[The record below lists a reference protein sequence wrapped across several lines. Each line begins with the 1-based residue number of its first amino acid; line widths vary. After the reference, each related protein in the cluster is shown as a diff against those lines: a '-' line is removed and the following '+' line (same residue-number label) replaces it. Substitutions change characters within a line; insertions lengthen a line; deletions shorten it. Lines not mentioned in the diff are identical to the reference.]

1 MASIYRRKK
10 GGTFY
15 ITYHVRPGQRK
26 TVKGCKD
33 RAATDALARKL
44 EADAMLRREGVID
57 TRSEKLAHSEF
68 LPLEKHLE
76 TFETAMR
83 GKGGTPEHVDRTLT
97 YIRDFLALCHFKNLA
112 DLDAARV
119 AACVT
124 DLKRDGLPPKEG
136 GKKRRPLGA
145 RAVNARLTA
154 LKSFTRWLFRTE
166 RMRTDPMMQV
176 AKLNANTDRRRI
188 RRALLDEEV
197 AWLIRA
203 AEKGPVVHDMTGAER
218 AMLYRLAVETGLRA
232 GELAS
237 LTPASFHMA
246 DLDAATVKVTA
257 AYSKHR
263 RDDVLPLRRDMAEAV
278 AVFIAGKPTDA
289 RLFAVPQRTAEMIQA
304 DLAAAREA
312 WIKAAI
318 TRQEREARRATAFLA
333 DVDRSGRVVDFH
345 ALRHTFITRLAR
357 SGVVPAVAKSLARH
371 STIVLTMDHYTH
383 VLIEDERAALD
394 RLPEICLTTSIPTSV
409 RATGA

>member
-10 GGTFY
+10 GGCFY
-15 ITYHVRPGQRK
+15 ITYQARPGERH

-33 RAATDALARKL
+33 RAATGALARKL
-44 EADAMLRREGVID
+44 EADAMLRREGIID
-57 TRSEKLAHSEF
+57 TQAEKLAHAGF

-83 GKGGTPEHVDRTLT
+83 GKGGTPEHVERTLT
-97 YIRDFLALCHFKNLA
+97 FIRDFLALCRFKNLA

-124 DLKRDGLPPKEG
+124 DLKRDGPPPKEG
-136 GKKRRPLGA
+136 GKKRRPLSA

-176 AKLNANTDRRRI
+176 AKLNVSSDRRLI

-197 AWLIRA
+197 TSLIQA
-203 AEKGPVVHDMTGAER
+203 AEKGPVVRDMTGAER

-237 LTPASFHMA
+237 LTPTSFHLA
-246 DLDAATVKVTA
+246 GLDAATVKVTA

-263 RDDVLPLRRDMAEAV
+263 RDDILPLRRDVAEAV
-278 AVFIAGKPTDA
+278 AVFIAGKPVDA
-289 RLFAVPQRTAEMIQA
+289 RLFAVPPRTAEMIQT
-304 DLAAAREA
+304 DLVAAREA
-312 WIKAAI
+312 WIKDAE
-318 TRQEREARRATAFLA
+318 TKQEWEARRATTFLA
-333 DVDRSGRVVDFH
+333 DTDGSGRVVDFH

-383 VLIEDERAALD
+383 TLIGDERAALD
-394 RLPEICLTTSIPTSV
+394 RLPSIEAPRANVSALA
-409 RATGA
+409 ATGT